1 MENLNAVSHFKHE
14 TFTALQYFQDFGII
28 SEESLKRVRKWAARY
43 FTHEKSYYP
52 VPHTSTEFA
61 NVNFV
66 PPLPSE
72 KINPE
77 TESAVK
83 EFAARYLPLR
93 QRTVREETAKDK
105 AGALPPAVYTKKQ
118 DSTKVDLLTG
128 LGNDFNSGDQPVG
141 LSSAKGAVQ
150 AISEVGNVTC
160 VTLLTTTSLKWQLLR
175 CEHMQTNMTRTQ
187 KMTFLTERM
196 KVLP

>member
-66 PPLPSE
+66 SPLPSE

-105 AGALPPAVYTKKQ
+105 AGALRPAVYMKKR
-118 DSTKVDLLTG
+118 DYTKVD
-128 LGNDFNSGDQPVG
+128 
-141 LSSAKGAVQ
+141 
-150 AISEVGNVTC
+150 
-160 VTLLTTTSLKWQLLR
+160 
-175 CEHMQTNMTRTQ
+175 
-187 KMTFLTERM
+187 
-196 KVLP
+196 